1 MSDNGFSLDFD
12 KIESN
17 EVSLDS
23 TARDQICL
31 LCVQFIGEAR
41 LYHRDPPF
49 DADAARS
56 KARAIYR
63 KATAAKKALH
73 ELSVCA
79 YDTAAH
85 DFYLFYPDD
94 SNSYL
99 FSVKRA
105 IRLVRRIAQAAEKK
119 ASEPYPVGRPELQN
133 FKNLIRELYRI
144 YLGSGGKGKITWDK
158 NRKCYKGY
166 PIFFIK
172 RVIEQIRP
180 FVPEPVL
187 KKFLPE
193 KESAMSRTAAELVKN
208 FEKEE
213 SKNGGEIQLKKAIFL
228 PTAKF
233 DTSLDPVIRCPH
245 EHKRNICPVH

>member
-1 MSDNGFSLDFD
+1 MSDNDLALDFD
-12 KIESN
+12 RIESH
-17 EVSLDS
+17 EVSLNLR
-23 TARDQICL
+23 ARGQICL

-41 LYHRDPPF
+41 LYYRVPPL

-56 KARAIYR
+56 KARAIHR

-73 ELSVCA
+73 ELSDCA
-79 YDTAAH
+79 YDATLH
-85 DFYLFYPDD
+85 DFYLFDPDD

-99 FSVKRA
+99 FSVKKA
-105 IRLVRRIAQAAEKK
+105 IRLVRRIAQAAENK
-119 ASEPYPVGRPELQN
+119 ASEPYPAGRPELQN
-133 FKNLIRELYRI
+133 FKNLVRELYRI

-158 NRKCYKGY
+158 NRKRYKGY

-213 SKNGGEIQLKKAIFL
+213 SKNGGEIQLKTAIFL

-233 DTSLDPVIRCPH
+233 DTSLDPVIRWPH
-245 EHKRNICPVH
+245 EHKRSNCRVH